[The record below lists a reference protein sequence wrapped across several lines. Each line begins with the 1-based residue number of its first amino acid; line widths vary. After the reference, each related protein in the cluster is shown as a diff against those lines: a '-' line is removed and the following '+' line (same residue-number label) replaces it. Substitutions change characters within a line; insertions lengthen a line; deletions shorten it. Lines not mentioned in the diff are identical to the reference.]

1 MLLFF
6 FFLRDVTKD
15 GRYNEKNYDS
25 RSGRTVSTEDIATI
39 LFETELGASG
49 TLTVSQVSLGRK
61 NQLLIEFSGPQ
72 ASFTF
77 NQERPDTML
86 IGGRSSNQIVTHGQ
100 ETMSSG
106 DARRLSQVPS
116 GHPQGYQD
124 AFNSFVADAYSA
136 FEGDVRD
143 GLPGLADG
151 LRSAALVDAVLESA
165 STGSWVEVRSHKYD
179 SSTSILAR

>member
-1 MLLFF
+1 
-6 FFLRDVTKD
+6 
-15 GRYNEKNYDS
+15 
-25 RSGRTVSTEDIATI
+25 
-39 LFETELGASG
+39 
-49 TLTVSQVSLGRK
+49 
-61 NQLLIEFSGPQ
+61 
-72 ASFTF
+72 
-77 NQERPDTML
+77 
-86 IGGRSSNQIVTHGQ
+86 
-100 ETMSSG
+100 MSSG

-143 GLPGLADG
+143 GLPVLADG